1 MSRVNLCETFS
12 RLSTAGLTALAI
24 LTIASTASAQAIPP
38 PPIVDFPL
46 PTGFQIPPSDAKCIL
61 SGHRLDLQC
70 IIKNDPDA
78 IRIRA
83 EEAKLEAQALA
94 AAMSGKLDPYHQV
107 ETLGELEIF
116 DPNLSVNSNIACSYC
131 HDPMAGY
138 ANGVSILSV
147 YTGGSNPGSVPIT
160 VPHAYPN
167 NRIAKRNPQ
176 GYTYATYYPPL
187 HYNQSQ
193 ADFYGGNFWDGRA
206 TGYLLQNAAANQAQD
221 PPTDPEEMA
230 NPDPACVVYKLSLS
244 KYSAFFEKVYG
255 VGSLQI
261 NWPSDVATICSTP
274 EGAAILG
281 GNPTPVQLSASDRT
295 LVTKDFGEFGQAI
308 AAYEGSDSVSP
319 FTSKFDYYLAG
330 KTTLSTQEQNGYDLF
345 HGKDSCNTCHLD
357 GRASTLKGGVDTGQA
372 ASLQPLFTDTTYNNL
387 GLPKNVML
395 PWYSEDTPDQWG
407 FTGNPLG
414 FGFIDLGMGL
424 FLDGYYGA
432 PPNLSWA
439 AQFPTFEGKFQ
450 TSTARNAAKLPYKGF
465 VKAHMHNGYLTSL
478 KEVVHFYNTR
488 DVYPYH
494 VLSGHC
500 PKGTIEKV
508 TCWPEPED
516 PDNENMTIGKLG
528 LTSDEEDDLVAFL
541 QTLVDGFKP

>member
-1 MSRVNLCETFS
+1 MSRKLSETFS
-12 RLSTAGLTALAI
+12 LLSTAGLTALAI
-24 LTIASTASAQAIPP
+24 LTVASTVSAQAIPP

-46 PTGFQIPPSDAKCIL
+46 PVGFQIPPSDAKCIL
-61 SGHRLDLQC
+61 SDHRLNLQC
-70 IIKNDPDA
+70 IIANDPDA

-83 EEAKLEAQALA
+83 EEAMLEAQALKA
-94 AAMSGKLDPYHQV
+94 AKSGKLDPYHQV
-107 ETLGELEIF
+107 ETLGKLEIF

-206 TGYLLQNAAANQAQD
+206 TGYLLQNSAANQAQG
-221 PPTDPEEMA
+221 PPLDTQEMA
-230 NPDPACVVYKLSLS
+230 NPDPACVIYKLSLS
-244 KYSAFFEKVYG
+244 KYRSFFEQVFG
-255 VGSLQI
+255 VGSLEI
-261 NWPSDVATICSTP
+261 AWPGDVQTICSTP
-274 EGAAILG
+274 AGAAVLH
-281 GNPTPVQLSASDRT
+281 GNPTPLKLSAKDRT
-295 LVTKDFGEFGQAI
+295 LATKDFGEFAQAI

-330 KTTLSTQEQNGYDLF
+330 KTTLTGQEQNGYDLF
-345 HGKDSCNTCHLD
+345 RGKGSCNTCHLD
-357 GRASTLKGGVDTGQA
+357 GRASTLLGGSDTGQA
-372 ASLQPLFTDTTYNNL
+372 ASVQPLFTDTTYNNL

-407 FTGNPLG
+407 FTANPLG

-439 AQFPTFEGKFQ
+439 AQFPNFEGKFQ
-450 TSTARNAAKLPYKGF
+450 TSTARNAAMLPHKGF

-494 VLSGHC
+494 VMSGHC
-500 PKGTIEKV
+500 PKGTVEKV